1 MRPGSI
7 QTRALSISLP
17 EDEHGG
23 ANCGG
28 CTDACPQN
36 PQHHPRSPASWSAPH
51 EPGLIHERRDRK
63 EREQRLKTLEPH
75 GAARADH
82 RHGAKS
88 CQDLRKHS
96 STRHQ
101 QGRNH
106 RKDSGRLR
114 LEVFHCG
121 ACGRVTAGHG
131 AFTAVMH
138 TLR

>member
-1 MRPGSI
+1 MPPASRPWPP
-7 QTRALSISLP
+7 LSISLP
-17 EDEHGG
+17 EDEHGA

-28 CTDACPQN
+28 RTDACPQN
-36 PQHHPRSPASWSAPH
+36 PQHHPRAPARWSAPH

-63 EREQRLKTLEPH
+63 EREQWLKTLEPN

-88 CQDLRKHS
+88 CQDLREQS
-96 STRHQ
+96 SARHQ

-106 RKDSGRLR
+106 RKDAGRLR
-114 LEVFHCG
+114 LEVLHCG

-131 AFTAVMH
+131 AFTAVMQ